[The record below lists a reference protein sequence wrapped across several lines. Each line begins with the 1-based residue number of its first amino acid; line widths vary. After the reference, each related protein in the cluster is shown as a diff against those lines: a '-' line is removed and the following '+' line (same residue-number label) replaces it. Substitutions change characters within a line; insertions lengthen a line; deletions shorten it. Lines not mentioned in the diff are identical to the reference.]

1 MKTPRGSFT
10 DRELLVAQLMFL
22 STFYIFAIGVI
33 SFFAYSIYRS
43 LVNHD
48 VVGHT
53 VIISSLIGSAFL
65 ILVFVVTMVCTVLIK
80 EGRKKVSD
88 RGGVA
93 NEKEID
99 HTS

>member
-1 MKTPRGSFT
+1 MRESHGAFG
-10 DRELLVAQLMFL
+10 DRAVLVAQITFL
-22 STFYIFAIGVI
+22 STFYIFAFGVI

-53 VIISSLIGSAFL
+53 VIISSLIGCAFL

-80 EGRKKVSD
+80 EGQKKVSEH
-88 RGGVA
+88 GGVA

>member
-1 MKTPRGSFT
+1 MKGSQGSFG
-10 DRELLVAQLMFL
+10 DKGVFVAQIMFL
-22 STFYIFAIGVI
+22 STFYIFAFGVI

-80 EGRKKVSD
+80 EGRKASEH
-88 RGGVA
+88 GGVA

-99 HTS
+99 HTP